1 MKTRNSSESS
11 VASCDQRLQ
20 KSEHW
25 NAESWNIYIFA
36 TCSFEQAT
44 ESSHTTQLNQRQ
56 NTEDSL
62 SMQNHMCSFDKNQ

>member
-11 VASCDQRLQ
+11 IISYDQHLQ

-25 NAESWNIYIFA
+25 NAESQNIYILT

-44 ESSHTTQLNQRQ
+44 ELSHTTQLNQRQ
-56 NTEDSL
+56 NTEDL
-62 SMQNHMCSFDKNQ
+62 MNMQNHTCSSDRN